1 LRNLLESGLGLKES
15 LPATL
20 MFDYP
25 TIASIS
31 TFLLSC
37 LPDQRAT
44 ANSAEADAPE
54 MELSAARVLEIE
66 ALSEE
71 EAEALLLKR
80 LEQR

>member
-1 LRNLLESGLGLKES
+1 VGLGLGRS

-31 TFLLSC
+31 ALLVNCTSGADPSAV
-37 LPDQRAT
+37 LSPSTRDEPTKSMSHRAQ
-44 ANSAEADAPE
+44 EIG
-54 MELSAARVLEIE
+54 ELSD
-66 ALSEE
+66 E

-80 LEQR
+80 LERR